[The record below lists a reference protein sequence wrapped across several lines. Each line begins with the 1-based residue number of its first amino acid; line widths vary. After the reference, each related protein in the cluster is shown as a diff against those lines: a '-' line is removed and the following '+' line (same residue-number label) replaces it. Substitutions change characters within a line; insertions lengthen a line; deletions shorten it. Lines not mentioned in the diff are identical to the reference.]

1 MDRFDAMRVFTRIVE
16 RRSFT
21 KAAEDLGLPR
31 SSVTDAV
38 RGLEARLGVRLLQR
52 TTRQVSPTLD
62 GEAYYRRCVS
72 LIADMEDA
80 EGAFVGAKPS
90 GLVRVDVHGTQA
102 RYFLLPGLPR
112 FRQQYPDIR
121 LHFSEAH
128 QPLDMIREGLDCI
141 LRAGELSDSPLIK
154 RRLALLDR
162 GTFASPDYL
171 SRFGMPRTPDDL
183 AGHEMVGLLSPDSGE
198 VVSLV
203 FGAGGKARQVTLPAM
218 VTVTGPETN
227 VACACMG
234 LGLIQVPR
242 YRVSSELASGALV
255 EVLAGFP
262 PCRSMFSI
270 RTPASCHRAYG
281 CSSTGWRSSFES
293 GSNSD
298 PSAPNRRVCF
308 APISRHRMGALGKS
322 VWCQFQPRA
331 TLPPT
336 RAVVYE
342 RFATGT

>member
-21 KAAEDLGLPR
+21 RAADDLGLPR

-38 RGLEARLGVRLLQR
+38 RMLEARLGVRLLQR

-62 GEAYYRRCVS
+62 GEAYYQRCVS
-72 LIADMEDA
+72 LIADLEDA
-80 EGAFVGAKPS
+80 ESAFAGAKPS
-90 GLVRVDVHGTQA
+90 GLVRVDVHGTVA

-141 LRAGELSDSPLIK
+141 LRTGELSDSPLIK
-154 RRLALLDR
+154 RRLAVLDR

-171 SRFGMPRTPDDL
+171 NRFGTPQSPDDL
-183 AGHEMVGLLSPDSGE
+183 ERHEMVGLLSSDTSEIIP
-198 VVSLV
+198 LV
-203 FGAGGKARQVTLPAM
+203 FGSDSKTRQVRLPAM

-227 VACACMG
+227 VACARMG

-242 YRVSSELASGALV
+242 YRVSVELANGALV

-262 PCRSMFSI
+262 PSPLPIHVLYSHTRHLSP
-270 RTPASCHRAYG
+270 RLRAFID
-281 CSSTGWRSSFES
+281 WMAE
-293 GSNSD
+293 
-298 PSAPNRRVCF
+298 
-308 APISRHRMGALGKS
+308 
-322 VWCQFQPRA
+322 QFRERLSPR
-331 TLPPT
+331 
-336 RAVVYE
+336 E
-342 RFATGT
+342 

>member
-21 KAAEDLGLPR
+21 KAADDLGLPR

-38 RGLEARLGVRLLQR
+38 RMLEVRLGVKLLQR

-80 EGAFVGAKPS
+80 EGAFAGAKPS
-90 GLVRVDVHGTQA
+90 GLVRVDVHGTLA
-102 RYFLLPGLPR
+102 RHFLLPGLPR

-121 LHFSEAH
+121 LHFSETH

-141 LRAGELSDSPLIK
+141 LRAGELSDSPLIR
-154 RRLALLDR
+154 RRLALLER
-162 GTFASPDYL
+162 GTFASPEYL
-171 SRFGMPRTPDDL
+171 NRRGTPQTPDEL
-183 AGHEMVGLLSPDSGE
+183 GGHEMVGFLSPDTGE
-198 VVSLV
+198 IRPLV
-203 FGAGGKARQVTLPAM
+203 FGAGKARQVTLPAV

-242 YRVSSELASGALV
+242 YRVSSELTGGTLV
-255 EVLAGFP
+255 EVLSGFP
-262 PCRSMFSI
+262 PSPLPVHVLYSHTRQLSP
-270 RTPASCHRAYG
+270 RL
-281 CSSTGWRSSFES
+281 
-293 GSNSD
+293 
-298 PSAPNRRVCF
+298 RVLIDWM
-308 APISRHRMGALGKS
+308 AE
-322 VWCQFQPRA
+322 QFRDR
-331 TLPPT
+331 LSPT
-336 RAVVYE
+336 E
-342 RFATGT
+342 

>member
-1 MDRFDAMRVFTRIVE
+1 MDRFDAMRVFARIVE

-62 GEAYYRRCVS
+62 GEAYYQRCVS

-112 FRQQYPDIR
+112 FWQQYPDIR
-121 LHFSEAH
+121 LHFGEAH
-128 QPLDMIREGLDCI
+128 QPVDIIREGFDCI

-154 RRLALLDR
+154 RRLAMLER
-162 GTFASPDYL
+162 GTFASPAYL
-171 SRFGMPRTPDDL
+171 SRFGTPDTPDDL
-183 AGHEMVGLLSPDSGE
+183 EGHEMVGLLAPDSTNIIP
-198 VVSLV
+198 LA
-203 FGAGGKARQVTLPAM
+203 FGVDGKVRRMTLPTM
-218 VTVTGPETN
+218 LTVTGPETN
-227 VACACMG
+227 VASACLG

-242 YRVSSELASGALV
+242 YRVDSELASGALV
-255 EVLAGFP
+255 EVLTDFP
-262 PCRSMFSI
+262 PPQLPVHVLYSHTRQLSP
-270 RTPASCHRAYG
+270 RL
-281 CSSTGWRSSFES
+281 
-293 GSNSD
+293 
-298 PSAPNRRVCF
+298 RVF
-308 APISRHRMGALGKS
+308 IDWMAEQFRERPKS
-322 VWCQFQPRA
+322 ENP
-331 TLPPT
+331 
-336 RAVVYE
+336 
-342 RFATGT
+342 

>member
-21 KAAEDLGLPR
+21 KAADDLGLPR

-38 RGLEARLGVRLLQR
+38 KGLEARLGARLLQR

-62 GEAYYRRCVS
+62 GEAYYQRCVS

-80 EGAFVGAKPS
+80 EGVFVGVKPS

-102 RYFLLPGLPR
+102 RHFLLPGLPR

-128 QPLDMIREGLDCI
+128 QPVDMIREGFDCI

-154 RRLALLDR
+154 RRLATLER

-171 SRFGMPRTPDDL
+171 DRLGTPRSADDL
-183 AGHEMVGLLSPDSGE
+183 EGHEMVGLLSPDSAD
-198 VVSLV
+198 VIPLAFQV
-203 FGAGGKARQVTLPAM
+203 GGKVRRVTLPAM
-218 VTVTGPETN
+218 LTVTGPETN
-227 VACACMG
+227 VASACLA

-242 YRVSSELASGALV
+242 YRVISELAGGALV
-255 EVLAGFP
+255 EVLAEFLP
-262 PCRSMFSI
+262 PPLPVHVLYSHTRQVSPRLRVFIDWMAEQF
-270 RTPASCHRAYG
+270 RERLKTPA
-281 CSSTGWRSSFES
+281 
-293 GSNSD
+293 D
-298 PSAPNRRVCF
+298 
-308 APISRHRMGALGKS
+308 
-322 VWCQFQPRA
+322 
-331 TLPPT
+331 
-336 RAVVYE
+336 
-342 RFATGT
+342 

>member
-1 MDRFDAMRVFTRIVE
+1 
-16 RRSFT
+16 
-21 KAAEDLGLPR
+21 
-31 SSVTDAV
+31 VTDAV
-38 RGLEARLGVRLLQR
+38 KGLEARLGVRLLQR

-102 RYFLLPGLPR
+102 RHFLLPGLSR
-112 FRQQYPDIR
+112 FQQQYPDIR

-141 LRAGELSDSPLIK
+141 LRAGELSDSPLIQ
-154 RRLALLDR
+154 RRLALLER

-171 SRFGMPRTPDDL
+171 GRRGTPHTPDDL
-183 AGHEMVGLLSPDSGE
+183 AGHEMVGFLSQDTSEILP
-198 VVSLV
+198 LV
-203 FGAGGKARQVTLPAM
+203 FGTGGKPRQVTLPAF

-242 YRVSSELASGALV
+242 YRVASELAGGTLV
-255 EVLAGFP
+255 EVLSGFP
-262 PCRSMFSI
+262 PSPLPIHVLYSHTRQLSP
-270 RTPASCHRAYG
+270 RL
-281 CSSTGWRSSFES
+281 
-293 GSNSD
+293 
-298 PSAPNRRVCF
+298 RVF
-308 APISRHRMGALGKS
+308 IDWMAE
-322 VWCQFQPRA
+322 QFRDR
-331 TLPPT
+331 LSL
-336 RAVVYE
+336 RE
-342 RFATGT
+342 

>member
-21 KAAEDLGLPR
+21 KAADDLGLPR

-38 RGLEARLGVRLLQR
+38 RMLEARLGVRLLQR

-62 GEAYYRRCVS
+62 GEAYYQRCVS

-80 EGAFVGAKPS
+80 ESAFAGAKPS
-90 GLVRVDVHGTQA
+90 GLVRVDVHGTLA

-128 QPLDMIREGLDCI
+128 QPLDMIREGLDCV
-141 LRAGELSDSPLIK
+141 LRTGELSDSPLIK
-154 RRLALLDR
+154 RRLAVLDR

-171 SRFGMPRTPDDL
+171 NRFGTPQSPDDL
-183 AGHEMVGLLSPDSGE
+183 ERHEMVGLLSSDTSEIIP
-198 VVSLV
+198 LV
-203 FGAGGKARQVTLPAM
+203 FGSDSKTRQVRLPAM

-227 VACACMG
+227 VACARMG

-242 YRVSSELASGALV
+242 YRVSVELANGALV

-262 PCRSMFSI
+262 PSPLPIHVLYSQMRHLSP
-270 RTPASCHRAYG
+270 RLRAFID
-281 CSSTGWRSSFES
+281 WMAE
-293 GSNSD
+293 
-298 PSAPNRRVCF
+298 
-308 APISRHRMGALGKS
+308 
-322 VWCQFQPRA
+322 QFRERLSPR
-331 TLPPT
+331 
-336 RAVVYE
+336 E
-342 RFATGT
+342 

>member
-21 KAAEDLGLPR
+21 RAAEDLGLPR

-90 GLVRVDVHGTQA
+90 GLIRVDVHGTLA

-112 FRQQYPDIR
+112 FRKQYPDIR
-121 LHFSEAH
+121 LHFGEAH
-128 QPLDMIREGLDCI
+128 QPVDIIREGFDCI

-154 RRLALLDR
+154 RRLAMLER
-162 GTFASPDYL
+162 GTFASPAYL
-171 SRFGMPRTPDDL
+171 SRFETPQTPDDL
-183 AGHEMVGLLSPDSGE
+183 EGHEMIGLLAPDSTDIIP
-198 VVSLV
+198 LA
-203 FGAGGKARQVTLPAM
+203 FGVDGKVRRMMLPAM
-218 VTVTGPETN
+218 LTVTGPETN
-227 VACACMG
+227 VASACLG
-234 LGLIQVPR
+234 LGLVQVPR

-255 EVLAGFP
+255 EVLAVFHP
-262 PCRSMFSI
+262 RRCPCTSSI
-270 RTPASCHRAYG
+270 PTRASYRHACA
-281 CSSTGWRSSFES
+281 CSSTGWL
-293 GSNSD
+293 SNSANG
-298 PSAPNRRVCF
+298 SHRRDD
-308 APISRHRMGALGKS
+308 
-322 VWCQFQPRA
+322 
-331 TLPPT
+331 
-336 RAVVYE
+336 E
-342 RFATGT
+342 RVIA

>member
-21 KAAEDLGLPR
+21 LAAGDLGLPR

-38 RGLEARLGVRLLQR
+38 KGLEARLGVRLLQR

-62 GEAYYRRCVS
+62 GEAYYRRCAS

-80 EGAFVGAKPS
+80 EGAFAGAKPS

-128 QPLDMIREGLDCI
+128 QPLDMIREGFDCI

-154 RRLALLDR
+154 RRLAVLDR

-171 SRFGMPRTPDDL
+171 SRFGTPQSPDDL
-183 AGHEMVGLLSPDSGE
+183 ERHEMVGLLSPDTSE
-198 VVSLV
+198 IVPLV
-203 FGAGGKARQVTLPAM
+203 FGSDSKARQVRLPAM
-218 VTVTGPETN
+218 
-227 VACACMG
+227 ACACVG

-242 YRVSSELASGALV
+242 YRVTSELANGELV

-262 PCRSMFSI
+262 PSPLPIHVLYSQTRHLSP
-270 RTPASCHRAYG
+270 RL
-281 CSSTGWRSSFES
+281 
-293 GSNSD
+293 
-298 PSAPNRRVCF
+298 RVF
-308 APISRHRMGALGKS
+308 IDWMAEQFRERHS
-322 VWCQFQPRA
+322 
-331 TLPPT
+331 PT
-336 RAVVYE
+336 E
-342 RFATGT
+342 